1 MTNNQK
7 ESVVMSEADESNA
20 DEPIPDGM
28 VRKKRR
34 VRKRRLKS
42 SESSSGKEE
51 ANKLFAKAKE
61 LLIGMHDED
70 EDFGPVD
77 VAEQLRRLKRKKEDD
92 RPLDEVWGTKKR
104 STTWLWIVIGG
115 VISTVLVV
123 VVGVIWTNQDGEKV
137 DRTPLGNLE
146 ESLTPLEDD
155 ALTWFYDDS
164 VTFLD
169 EAKKTIGMLNQREK
183 LDAIDKRLR
192 ESAFRGDATVN
203 FDDWGSPLLTNA
215 RSQFSW
221 SANLVNSSNL
231 TGSKERGYVSLTG
244 KRENGNPFEVF
255 FVQGNENQLVL
266 DWDASIGWS
275 EMSVGQMAKKLPQD
289 EVFLRCRIGKKPG
302 YDQSF
307 GQDNYSGY
315 VLTGEVPDEFVFA
328 YVNLDRPGGK
338 SIDRNF
344 RLLLNYGSFVS
355 NDPPLQEQKVSLRL
369 KFDSEIGAEGQ
380 FEIVEYLNDGWV
392 TP

>member
-1 MTNNQK
+1 
-7 ESVVMSEADESNA
+7 MSEADENKVN
-20 DEPIPDGM
+20 EPIPDGM

-34 VRKRRLKS
+34 VRKRRSLTPERS
-42 SESSSGKEE
+42 SDKEE

-70 EDFGPVD
+70 ETFGPVD

-104 STTWLWIVIGG
+104 STSWLWIVIVGIIAS
-115 VISTVLVV
+115 VIAAMWAFTL
-123 VVGVIWTNQDGEKV
+123 WTNQDVKKV
-137 DRTPLGNLE
+137 DRPLSFFGGNEDLE
-146 ESLTPLEDD
+146 PLTND
-155 ALTWFYDDS
+155 ALTWFFDDS
-164 VTFLD
+164 ITILD
-169 EAKKTIGMLNQREK
+169 EAKKTIGMLNQREE
-183 LDAIDKRLR
+183 LDEIDKRLR
-192 ESAFRGDATVN
+192 ESAFRGDATIN
-203 FDDWGSPLLTNA
+203 FDDWGSSLLTNA
-215 RSQFSW
+215 WSQFSW
-221 SANLVNSSNL
+221 SARLVRSSNS

-255 FVQGNENQLVL
+255 FVQGNKNQLVL

-275 EMSVGQMAKKLPQD
+275 EMSVSQMAKELPQ
-289 EVFLRCRIGKKPG
+289 EEIFLRCRVGKEPG

-307 GQDNYSGY
+307 GMDHYSGY
-315 VLTGEVPDEFVFA
+315 VLTGELSDEFIFA

-338 SIDRNF
+338 SIDRDL

-355 NDPPLQEQKVSLRL
+355 DEPPLQEQKVSLSL
-369 KFDSEIGAEGQ
+369 KFDGEIGADGQ
-380 FEIVEYLNDGWV
+380 FEIIEYLNDGWV

>member
-1 MTNNQK
+1 
-7 ESVVMSEADESNA
+7 MSEADENKVNK
-20 DEPIPDGM
+20 PIPDGM

-34 VRKRRLKS
+34 VRKRRSLTPERS
-42 SESSSGKEE
+42 SDKEE

-104 STTWLWIVIGG
+104 STSWLWIV
-115 VISTVLVV
+115 LVGIIASVVAV
-123 VVGVIWTNQDGEKV
+123 VVGLAIWTNQDVKKV
-137 DRTPLGNLE
+137 DRPLSFFGDNEDLE
-146 ESLTPLEDD
+146 PLTND
-155 ALTWFYDDS
+155 ALTWFFDDS
-164 VTFLD
+164 VTILN
-169 EAKKTIGMLNQREK
+169 EAKKTIGMLNQREE
-183 LDAIDKRLR
+183 LDEIDKRLR
-192 ESAFRGDATVN
+192 DSAFRGDATIN
-203 FDDWGSPLLTNA
+203 FDDWGSSLLTNA
-215 RSQFSW
+215 WSQFSW
-221 SANLVNSSNL
+221 SARLVRSSNS

-255 FVQGNENQLVL
+255 FVQGNKNQLVL

-275 EMSVGQMAKKLPQD
+275 EMSVSQMAKELPQ
-289 EVFLRCRIGKKPG
+289 EEIFLRCRVGKEPG

-307 GQDNYSGY
+307 GMDHYSGY
-315 VLTGEVPDEFVFA
+315 VLTGELSDEFIFA

-338 SIDRNF
+338 SIDRDL

-355 NDPPLQEQKVSLRL
+355 DDPPLQEQKVSLSL
-369 KFDSEIGAEGQ
+369 KFDDEIGAEGQ
-380 FEIVEYLNDGWV
+380 FEIIEYLNDGWV

>member
-1 MTNNQK
+1 
-7 ESVVMSEADESNA
+7 
-20 DEPIPDGM
+20 DGM

-34 VRKRRLKS
+34 VRKRRS
-42 SESSSGKEE
+42 STPERSSDKDE

-104 STTWLWIVIGG
+104 STSWLWIVLVGIIAS
-115 VISTVLVV
+115 VIAV
-123 VVGVIWTNQDGEKV
+123 VVGLAIWTNQDVKKV
-137 DRTPLGNLE
+137 DRPLSFFGGNEELE
-146 ESLTPLEDD
+146 PLAND
-155 ALTWFYDDS
+155 ALTWFFDDS
-164 VTFLD
+164 VTILD
-169 EAKKTIGMLNQREK
+169 EAKKTIGMLNQREQ
-183 LDAIDKRLR
+183 LDEIDKRLR
-192 ESAFRGDATVN
+192 DSAFRGDATIN
-203 FDDWGSPLLTNA
+203 FDDWGSSLLTNA
-215 RSQFSW
+215 WSQFSW
-221 SANLVNSSNL
+221 SARLVRSSNSSS
-231 TGSKERGYVSLTG
+231 SKERGYVSLTG

-255 FVQGNENQLVL
+255 FVQGNKNQLVL

-275 EMSVGQMAKKLPQD
+275 EMSVSQMAKELPQ
-289 EVFLRCRIGKKPG
+289 EQTFLRCRVGKEPG

-307 GQDNYSGY
+307 GMDHYSGY
-315 VLTGEVPDEFVFA
+315 VLTGELSDEFIFA

-338 SIDRNF
+338 AIDRDL

-355 NDPPLQEQKVSLRL
+355 DDPPLQEQKVSLSL
-369 KFDSEIGAEGQ
+369 KFDGEIGAEGQ

>member
-1 MTNNQK
+1 
-7 ESVVMSEADESNA
+7 MSEANENKVN
-20 DEPIPDGM
+20 EPIPDGM

-34 VRKRRLKS
+34 VRKRRS
-42 SESSSGKEE
+42 STPERSSDKDE

-104 STTWLWIVIGG
+104 STSWLWIVLVGIIAS
-115 VISTVLVV
+115 VIAV
-123 VVGVIWTNQDGEKV
+123 VVGLAIWTNQDVKKV
-137 DRTPLGNLE
+137 DRPLSFFGGNEELE
-146 ESLTPLEDD
+146 PLAND
-155 ALTWFYDDS
+155 ALTWFFDDS
-164 VTFLD
+164 VTILD
-169 EAKKTIGMLNQREK
+169 EAKKTIGMLNQREQ
-183 LDAIDKRLR
+183 LDEIDKRLR
-192 ESAFRGDATVN
+192 DSAFRGDATIN
-203 FDDWGSPLLTNA
+203 FDDWGSSLLTNA
-215 RSQFSW
+215 WSQFSW
-221 SANLVNSSNL
+221 SARLVRSSNSSS
-231 TGSKERGYVSLTG
+231 SKERGYVSLTG
-244 KRENGNPFEVF
+244 KRENGNPVEVF
-255 FVQGNENQLVL
+255 FVQGNKNQLVL

-275 EMSVGQMAKKLPQD
+275 EMSVSQMAKELPQ
-289 EVFLRCRIGKKPG
+289 EQTFLRCRVGKEPG

-307 GQDNYSGY
+307 GMDHYSGY
-315 VLTGEVPDEFVFA
+315 VLTGELSDEFIFA

-338 SIDRNF
+338 AIDRDL

-355 NDPPLQEQKVSLRL
+355 DDPPLQEQKVSLSL
-369 KFDSEIGAEGQ
+369 KFDGEIGAEGQ

>member
-1 MTNNQK
+1 
-7 ESVVMSEADESNA
+7 MSEANENKVN
-20 DEPIPDGM
+20 EPIPDGM

-34 VRKRRLKS
+34 VRKRRSLTPERS
-42 SESSSGKEE
+42 SDKDE

-104 STTWLWIVIGG
+104 STSWLWIVLVGIIAS
-115 VISTVLVV
+115 VIAV
-123 VVGVIWTNQDGEKV
+123 VVGLAIWTNQDVKKV
-137 DRTPLGNLE
+137 DRPLSFFGGNEELE
-146 ESLTPLEDD
+146 PLAND
-155 ALTWFYDDS
+155 ALTWFFDDS
-164 VTFLD
+164 VTILD
-169 EAKKTIGMLNQREK
+169 EAKKTIGMLNQREQ
-183 LDAIDKRLR
+183 LDEIDKRLR
-192 ESAFRGDATVN
+192 DSAFRGDATIN
-203 FDDWGSPLLTNA
+203 FDDWGSSLLTNA
-215 RSQFSW
+215 WSQFSW
-221 SANLVNSSNL
+221 SARLVRSSNSSS
-231 TGSKERGYVSLTG
+231 SKERGYVSLTG

-255 FVQGNENQLVL
+255 FVQGNKNQLVL

-275 EMSVGQMAKKLPQD
+275 EMSVSQMAKELPQ
-289 EVFLRCRIGKKPG
+289 EQTFLRCRVGKEPG

-307 GQDNYSGY
+307 GMDHYSGY
-315 VLTGEVPDEFVFA
+315 VLTGELSDEFIFA

-338 SIDRNF
+338 AIDRDL

-355 NDPPLQEQKVSLRL
+355 DDPPLQEQKVSLSL
-369 KFDSEIGAEGQ
+369 KFDGEIGAEGQ

>member
-1 MTNNQK
+1 
-7 ESVVMSEADESNA
+7 MSEADENNVN
-20 DEPIPDGM
+20 EPIPDGM

-34 VRKRRLKS
+34 VRKRRS
-42 SESSSGKEE
+42 STSERSSDKEE
-51 ANKLFAKAKE
+51 ANRLFAKAKE

-70 EDFGPVD
+70 EAFGPVD

-92 RPLDEVWGTKKR
+92 RPLDDVWGTKKR
-104 STTWLWIVIGG
+104 STSWLWIVLAGIIAS
-115 VISTVLVV
+115 VIAV
-123 VVGVIWTNQDGEKV
+123 VVGLSIWTNQDVTKV
-137 DRTPLGNLE
+137 DRPSSFWGGDENLE
-146 ESLTPLEDD
+146 PLAND
-155 ALTWFYDDS
+155 ALTWFFDDS
-164 VTFLD
+164 ITILD
-169 EAKKTIGMLNQREK
+169 EAKKIIGMLNQRDE

-192 ESAFRGDATVN
+192 ESAFRGDDTVN

>member
-1 MTNNQK
+1 
-7 ESVVMSEADESNA
+7 MSEADENNVN
-20 DEPIPDGM
+20 EPIPDGM

-34 VRKRRLKS
+34 VRKRRS
-42 SESSSGKEE
+42 STSERSSDKEE
-51 ANKLFAKAKE
+51 ANRLFAKAKE

-70 EDFGPVD
+70 EAFGPVD

-92 RPLDEVWGTKKR
+92 RPLDDVWGTKKR
-104 STTWLWIVIGG
+104 STSWLWIVLAGIIAS
-115 VISTVLVV
+115 VIAV
-123 VVGVIWTNQDGEKV
+123 VVGLSIWTNQDVNKV
-137 DRTPLGNLE
+137 DRPSSFFGGDENLE
-146 ESLTPLEDD
+146 PLAND
-155 ALTWFYDDS
+155 ALTWFFDDS
-164 VTFLD
+164 ITILD
-169 EAKKTIGMLNQREK
+169 EAKKIIGMLNQRDE
-183 LDAIDKRLR
+183 LDSIDKRLR

-289 EVFLRCRIGKKPG
+289 EVFLRCRIGKNPG

-338 SIDRNF
+338 LIDRNF

>member
-1 MTNNQK
+1 
-7 ESVVMSEADESNA
+7 MSEADENNVN
-20 DEPIPDGM
+20 EPIPDGM

-34 VRKRRLKS
+34 VRKRRS
-42 SESSSGKEE
+42 STSERSSDKEE
-51 ANKLFAKAKE
+51 ANRLFAKAKE

-70 EDFGPVD
+70 EAFGPVD

-92 RPLDEVWGTKKR
+92 RPLDDVWGTKKR
-104 STTWLWIVIGG
+104 STSWLWIVLAGIIAS
-115 VISTVLVV
+115 VIAV
-123 VVGVIWTNQDGEKV
+123 VVGLSIWTNQDVNKV
-137 DRTPLGNLE
+137 DRPSSFFGGDENLE
-146 ESLTPLEDD
+146 PLAND
-155 ALTWFYDDS
+155 ALTWFFDDS
-164 VTFLD
+164 ITILD
-169 EAKKTIGMLNQREK
+169 EAKKIIGMLNQRDE

-289 EVFLRCRIGKKPG
+289 EVFLRCRIGKNPG

-338 SIDRNF
+338 LIDRNF

>member
-1 MTNNQK
+1 MIIRHKGRPQTRDLIVRQTNVVHPNRPPRKTTKNHAVRIDAIGLHNLFHDCFGIVHRRLLIAPPVWLIEFPVRTNEGKIAFSGCTNLTPVTFLGDAPKIQDNAFN
-7 ESVVMSEADESNA
+7 ESSPTIYREAD
-20 DEPIPDGM
+20 
-28 VRKKRR
+28 
-34 VRKRRLKS
+34 
-42 SESSSGKEE
+42 
-51 ANKLFAKAKE
+51 AK
-61 LLIGMHDED
+61 G
-70 EDFGPVD
+70 
-77 VAEQLRRLKRKKEDD
+77 
-92 RPLDEVWGTKKR
+92 
-104 STTWLWIVIGG
+104 
-115 VISTVLVV
+115 
-123 VVGVIWTNQDGEKV
+123 WTNTLSGRPV
-137 DRTPLGNLE
+137 NLIN
-146 ESLTPLEDD
+146 D
-155 ALTWFYDDS
+155 ALNWPFDDS
-164 VTFLD
+164 VTILD
-169 EAKKTIGMLNQREK
+169 EAKKTIEMLNQRQE

-192 ESAFRGDATVN
+192 ESAFRDDATVN
-203 FDDWGSPLLTNA
+203 LDDWGSPLLTNA

-221 SANLVNSSNL
+221 SVKLVNSSNL

-338 SIDRNF
+338 LIDRNF

-355 NDPPLQEQKVSLRL
+355 NDPPLEEQKVSLRL

>member
-1 MTNNQK
+1 
-7 ESVVMSEADESNA
+7 MSEANENKVN
-20 DEPIPDGM
+20 EPIPDGM

-34 VRKRRLKS
+34 VRKRRS
-42 SESSSGKEE
+42 STPERSSDKDE

-104 STTWLWIVIGG
+104 STSWLWIVLVGIIAS
-115 VISTVLVV
+115 VIAV
-123 VVGVIWTNQDGEKV
+123 VVGLAIWTNQDVKKV
-137 DRTPLGNLE
+137 DRPLSFFGGNEGLE
-146 ESLTPLEDD
+146 PLAND
-155 ALTWFYDDS
+155 ALTWFFDDS
-164 VTFLD
+164 VTILD
-169 EAKKTIGMLNQREK
+169 EAKKTIGMLNQREQ
-183 LDAIDKRLR
+183 LDEIDKRLR
-192 ESAFRGDATVN
+192 DSAFRGDATIN
-203 FDDWGSPLLTNA
+203 FDDWGSSLLTNA
-215 RSQFSW
+215 WSQFSW
-221 SANLVNSSNL
+221 SARLVRSSNSSS
-231 TGSKERGYVSLTG
+231 SKERGYVSLTG

-255 FVQGNENQLVL
+255 FVQGNKNQLVL

-275 EMSVGQMAKKLPQD
+275 EMSVSQMAEELPQ
-289 EVFLRCRIGKKPG
+289 EETFLRCRVGKEPG

-307 GQDNYSGY
+307 GRDHYSGY
-315 VLTGEVPDEFVFA
+315 VLTGELSDEFVFA

-338 SIDRNF
+338 SIDRDL

-355 NDPPLQEQKVSLRL
+355 DDPPLQEQKVSLSL
-369 KFDSEIGAEGQ
+369 KFDGEIGAEGQ

>member
-1 MTNNQK
+1 
-7 ESVVMSEADESNA
+7 MSEANENKVN
-20 DEPIPDGM
+20 EPIPDGM

-34 VRKRRLKS
+34 VRKRRS
-42 SESSSGKEE
+42 STPERSSDKDE

-104 STTWLWIVIGG
+104 STSWLWIVLVGIIAS
-115 VISTVLVV
+115 VIAV
-123 VVGVIWTNQDGEKV
+123 VVGLAIWTNQDVKKV
-137 DRTPLGNLE
+137 DRPLSFFGGNEELE
-146 ESLTPLEDD
+146 PLAND
-155 ALTWFYDDS
+155 ALTWFFDDS
-164 VTFLD
+164 VTILD
-169 EAKKTIGMLNQREK
+169 EAKKTIGMLNQREQ
-183 LDAIDKRLR
+183 LDEIDKRLR
-192 ESAFRGDATVN
+192 DSAFRGDATIN
-203 FDDWGSPLLTNA
+203 FDDWGSSLLTNA
-215 RSQFSW
+215 WSQFSW
-221 SANLVNSSNL
+221 SARLVRSSNSSS
-231 TGSKERGYVSLTG
+231 SKERGYVSLTG

-255 FVQGNENQLVL
+255 FVQGNKNQLVL

-275 EMSVGQMAKKLPQD
+275 EMSVSQMAEELPQ
-289 EVFLRCRIGKKPG
+289 EETFLRCRVGKEPG

-307 GQDNYSGY
+307 GRDHYSGY
-315 VLTGEVPDEFVFA
+315 VLTGELSDEFVFA

-338 SIDRNF
+338 SIDRDL

-355 NDPPLQEQKVSLRL
+355 DEPPLQEQKVSLSL
-369 KFDSEIGAEGQ
+369 KFDGEIGAEGQ

>member
-1 MTNNQK
+1 
-7 ESVVMSEADESNA
+7 MSEADENNVN
-20 DEPIPDGM
+20 EPIPDGM

-34 VRKRRLKS
+34 VRKRRS
-42 SESSSGKEE
+42 STSERSSGKEE
-51 ANKLFAKAKE
+51 ANRLFAKAKE

-70 EDFGPVD
+70 EAFGPVD

-92 RPLDEVWGTKKR
+92 RPLDDVWGTKKR
-104 STTWLWIVIGG
+104 STSWLWIVLAGIIAS
-115 VISTVLVV
+115 VIAV
-123 VVGVIWTNQDGEKV
+123 VVGLSIWTNQDVNKV
-137 DRTPLGNLE
+137 DRPSSFFGGDENLE
-146 ESLTPLEDD
+146 PLAND
-155 ALTWFYDDS
+155 ALTWFFDDS
-164 VTFLD
+164 ITILD
-169 EAKKTIGMLNQREK
+169 EAKKIIGMLNQRDE

-289 EVFLRCRIGKKPG
+289 EVFLRCRIGKNPG

-338 SIDRNF
+338 LIDRNF

>member
-1 MTNNQK
+1 
-7 ESVVMSEADESNA
+7 MSEADENNVN
-20 DEPIPDGM
+20 EPIPDGM

-34 VRKRRLKS
+34 VRKRRS
-42 SESSSGKEE
+42 STSERSSDKEE
-51 ANKLFAKAKE
+51 ANRLFAKAKE

-70 EDFGPVD
+70 EAFGPVD

-92 RPLDEVWGTKKR
+92 RPLDDVWGTKKR
-104 STTWLWIVIGG
+104 STSWLWIILAGIIASVIA
-115 VISTVLVV
+115 V
-123 VVGVIWTNQDGEKV
+123 VVGLSIWTNQDVKKV
-137 DRTPLGNLE
+137 DRPSSFFLGDENLE
-146 ESLTPLEDD
+146 PLAND
-155 ALTWFYDDS
+155 ALTWFFDDS
-164 VTFLD
+164 ITILD
-169 EAKKTIGMLNQREK
+169 EAKKIIGMLNQRDE

-221 SANLVNSSNL
+221 SANLVNSSKL

-275 EMSVGQMAKKLPQD
+275 EMSVGQMAKKLPQN

-338 SIDRNF
+338 LIDRNF

>member
-1 MTNNQK
+1 
-7 ESVVMSEADESNA
+7 MSEADEDKVN
-20 DEPIPDGM
+20 EPIPDGM

-34 VRKRRLKS
+34 VRKRR
-42 SESSSGKEE
+42 SSSPERSSDKEE

-70 EDFGPVD
+70 EDFGPVS
-77 VAEQLRRLKRKKEDD
+77 VAEQLRRLKRKKEDS

-104 STTWLWIVIGG
+104 STSWLWIVLVGIIASVIAG
-115 VISTVLVV
+115 VFGLA
-123 VVGVIWTNQDGEKV
+123 IWTNQEVEKV
-137 DRTPLGNLE
+137 TRHTSVFGVDKDSEPL
-146 ESLTPLEDD
+146 TDD
-155 ALTWFYDDS
+155 ALTWFFDDS
-164 VTFLD
+164 VTILD
-169 EAKKTIGMLNQREK
+169 EAKKTIGMLNQGAE
-183 LDAIDKRLR
+183 LDEIDKRLR
-192 ESAFRGDATVN
+192 ESAFRGETTIN
-203 FDDWGSPLLTNA
+203 FDDWGSSLLTSA
-215 RSQFSW
+215 WSQFSW
-221 SANLVNSSNL
+221 SARLVNSSNL

-275 EMSVGQMAKKLPQD
+275 EMSVSQMAKELPQD
-289 EVFLRCRIGKKPG
+289 EVFLRCRVGKKPG

-307 GQDNYSGY
+307 GKDDYSGY
-315 VLTGEVPDEFVFA
+315 VLTGEESDEFVFA

-338 SIDRNF
+338 AIDRNF

-355 NDPPLQEQKVSLRL
+355 NEPPLQEQKVSLRL

>member
-1 MTNNQK
+1 LIVLAGIIA
-7 ESVVMSEADESNA
+7 SVIA
-20 DEPIPDGM
+20 
-28 VRKKRR
+28 
-34 VRKRRLKS
+34 
-42 SESSSGKEE
+42 
-51 ANKLFAKAKE
+51 
-61 LLIGMHDED
+61 
-70 EDFGPVD
+70 
-77 VAEQLRRLKRKKEDD
+77 
-92 RPLDEVWGTKKR
+92 
-104 STTWLWIVIGG
+104 
-115 VISTVLVV
+115 V
-123 VVGVIWTNQDGEKV
+123 VVGLSIWTNQDVNKV
-137 DRTPLGNLE
+137 DRPSSFFGGDENLE
-146 ESLTPLEDD
+146 PLAND
-155 ALTWFYDDS
+155 ALTWFFDDS
-164 VTFLD
+164 ITILD
-169 EAKKTIGMLNQREK
+169 EAKKIIGMLNQRDE

-289 EVFLRCRIGKKPG
+289 EVFLRCRIGKNPG

-338 SIDRNF
+338 LIDRNF

>member
-1 MTNNQK
+1 
-7 ESVVMSEADESNA
+7 MSEADENKVN
-20 DEPIPDGM
+20 EPIPDGM

-34 VRKRRLKS
+34 VRKRRS
-42 SESSSGKEE
+42 STPERSSDKDE

-104 STTWLWIVIGG
+104 STSWLWIVLVGIIAS
-115 VISTVLVV
+115 VIAV
-123 VVGVIWTNQDGEKV
+123 VVGLAIWTNQDVKKV
-137 DRTPLGNLE
+137 DRPLSFFGGNEELE
-146 ESLTPLEDD
+146 PLAND
-155 ALTWFYDDS
+155 ALTWFFDDS
-164 VTFLD
+164 VTILD
-169 EAKKTIGMLNQREK
+169 EAKKTIGMLNQREQ
-183 LDAIDKRLR
+183 LDEIDKRLR
-192 ESAFRGDATVN
+192 DSAFRGDATIN
-203 FDDWGSPLLTNA
+203 FDDWGSSLLTNA
-215 RSQFSW
+215 WSQFSW
-221 SANLVNSSNL
+221 SARLVRSSNSSS
-231 TGSKERGYVSLTG
+231 SKERGYVSLTG

-255 FVQGNENQLVL
+255 FVQGNKNQLVL

-275 EMSVGQMAKKLPQD
+275 EMSVSQMAKELPQ
-289 EVFLRCRIGKKPG
+289 EQTFLRCRVGKEPG

-307 GQDNYSGY
+307 GMDHYSGY
-315 VLTGEVPDEFVFA
+315 VLTGELSDEFIFA

-338 SIDRNF
+338 AIDRDL

-355 NDPPLQEQKVSLRL
+355 DDPPLQEQKVSLSL
-369 KFDSEIGAEGQ
+369 KFDGEIGAEGQ

>member
-1 MTNNQK
+1 
-7 ESVVMSEADESNA
+7 MSEANENKVN
-20 DEPIPDGM
+20 EPIPDGM

-34 VRKRRLKS
+34 VRKRRS
-42 SESSSGKEE
+42 STPERSSDKDE

-104 STTWLWIVIGG
+104 STSWLWIVLVGIIAS
-115 VISTVLVV
+115 VIAV
-123 VVGVIWTNQDGEKV
+123 VVGLAIWTNQDVKKV
-137 DRTPLGNLE
+137 DRPLSFFGGNEELE
-146 ESLTPLEDD
+146 PLAND
-155 ALTWFYDDS
+155 ALTWFFDDS
-164 VTFLD
+164 VTILD
-169 EAKKTIGMLNQREK
+169 EAKKTIGMLNQREQ
-183 LDAIDKRLR
+183 LDEIDKRLR
-192 ESAFRGDATVN
+192 DSAFRGDATIN
-203 FDDWGSPLLTNA
+203 FDDWGSSLLTNA
-215 RSQFSW
+215 WSQFSW
-221 SANLVNSSNL
+221 SARLVRSSNSSS
-231 TGSKERGYVSLTG
+231 SKERGYVSLTG

-255 FVQGNENQLVL
+255 FVQGNKNQLVL

-275 EMSVGQMAKKLPQD
+275 EMSVSQMAKELPQ
-289 EVFLRCRIGKKPG
+289 EQTFLRCRVGKEPG

-307 GQDNYSGY
+307 GMDHYSGY
-315 VLTGEVPDEFVFA
+315 VLTGELSDEFIFA

-338 SIDRNF
+338 AIDRDL

-355 NDPPLQEQKVSLRL
+355 DDPPLQEQKVSLSL
-369 KFDSEIGAEGQ
+369 KFDGEIGAEGQ

>member
-1 MTNNQK
+1 
-7 ESVVMSEADESNA
+7 MSEADENKVN
-20 DEPIPDGM
+20 EPIPDGM

-34 VRKRRLKS
+34 VRKRRSLTPERS
-42 SESSSGKEE
+42 SDKEE

-70 EDFGPVD
+70 ETFGPVD

-104 STTWLWIVIGG
+104 STSWLWIVIVGIIAS
-115 VISTVLVV
+115 VIAAMWAFTL
-123 VVGVIWTNQDGEKV
+123 WTNQDVKKV
-137 DRTPLGNLE
+137 ARSTSSIDLDKGPTPLATN
-146 ESLTPLEDD
+146 

-164 VTFLD
+164 VTILD
-169 EAKKTIGMLNQREK
+169 EAKKTNEVLNQRQE

-203 FDDWGSPLLTNA
+203 LDDWGSPLLTNEW
-215 RSQFSW
+215 SQYSW
-221 SANLVNSSNL
+221 SARLVRSSNS
-231 TGSKERGYVSLTG
+231 TSSKERGYVSLTG

-255 FVQGNENQLVL
+255 FVQGNKNQLLL

-275 EMSVGQMAKKLPQD
+275 EISVGQLAKEMPLN
-289 EVFLRCRIGKKPG
+289 EIFLRCRVTKKPG
-302 YDQSF
+302 YDQNF
-307 GQDNYSGY
+307 GQDSYSGY
-315 VLTGEVPDEFVFA
+315 VLTGEVADEFVFA

-338 SIDRNF
+338 SIDREL
-344 RLLLNYGSFVS
+344 RLLLNYGSFVFDD
-355 NDPPLQEQKVSLRL
+355 DPLEEQKVSLSL
-369 KFDSEIGAEGQ
+369 KFDGEIGADGQ
-380 FEIVEYLNDGWV
+380 FEIIEYLNDGWV

>member
-1 MTNNQK
+1 
-7 ESVVMSEADESNA
+7 MSEADENKVN
-20 DEPIPDGM
+20 EPIPDGM

-34 VRKRRLKS
+34 VRKRRSLTPERS
-42 SESSSGKEE
+42 SDKDE

-104 STTWLWIVIGG
+104 STSWLWIVLVGIIAS
-115 VISTVLVV
+115 VIAV
-123 VVGVIWTNQDGEKV
+123 VVGLAIWTNQDVKKV
-137 DRTPLGNLE
+137 DRPLSFFGGNEELE
-146 ESLTPLEDD
+146 PLAND
-155 ALTWFYDDS
+155 ALTWFFDDS
-164 VTFLD
+164 VTILD
-169 EAKKTIGMLNQREK
+169 EAKKTIGMLNQREQ
-183 LDAIDKRLR
+183 LDEIDKRLR
-192 ESAFRGDATVN
+192 DSAFRGDATIN
-203 FDDWGSPLLTNA
+203 FDDWGSSLLTNA
-215 RSQFSW
+215 WSQFSW
-221 SANLVNSSNL
+221 SARLVRSSNSSS
-231 TGSKERGYVSLTG
+231 SKERGYVSLTG

-255 FVQGNENQLVL
+255 FVQGNKNQLVL

-275 EMSVGQMAKKLPQD
+275 EMSVSQMAKELPQ
-289 EVFLRCRIGKKPG
+289 EQTFLRCRVGKEPG

-307 GQDNYSGY
+307 GMDHYSGY
-315 VLTGEVPDEFVFA
+315 VLTGELSDEFIFA

-338 SIDRNF
+338 AIDRDL

-355 NDPPLQEQKVSLRL
+355 DDPPLQEQKVSLSL
-369 KFDSEIGAEGQ
+369 KFDGEIGAEGQ

>member
-1 MTNNQK
+1 
-7 ESVVMSEADESNA
+7 MSEADENNVN
-20 DEPIPDGM
+20 EPIPDGM

-34 VRKRRLKS
+34 VRKRRS
-42 SESSSGKEE
+42 STSERSSDKEE
-51 ANKLFAKAKE
+51 ANRLFAKAKE

-70 EDFGPVD
+70 EAFGPVD

-92 RPLDEVWGTKKR
+92 RPLDDVWGTKKR
-104 STTWLWIVIGG
+104 STSWLWIVLAGIIAS
-115 VISTVLVV
+115 VIAV
-123 VVGVIWTNQDGEKV
+123 VVGLSIWTNQDVNKV
-137 DRTPLGNLE
+137 DRPSSFFGGDENLE
-146 ESLTPLEDD
+146 PLAND
-155 ALTWFYDDS
+155 ALTWFFDDS
-164 VTFLD
+164 ITILD
-169 EAKKTIGMLNQREK
+169 EAKKIIGMLNQRDE

-289 EVFLRCRIGKKPG
+289 EVFLRCRIGKNPG

>member
-1 MTNNQK
+1 
-7 ESVVMSEADESNA
+7 MSEADENNVN
-20 DEPIPDGM
+20 EPIPDGM

-34 VRKRRLKS
+34 VRKRRS
-42 SESSSGKEE
+42 STSERSSDKEE
-51 ANKLFAKAKE
+51 ANRLFAKAKE

-70 EDFGPVD
+70 EAFGPVD

-92 RPLDEVWGTKKR
+92 RPLDDVWGTKKR
-104 STTWLWIVIGG
+104 STSWLWIVLAGIIAS
-115 VISTVLVV
+115 VIAV
-123 VVGVIWTNQDGEKV
+123 VVGLSIWTNQDVNKV
-137 DRTPLGNLE
+137 DRPSSFFGGDENLE
-146 ESLTPLEDD
+146 PLAND
-155 ALTWFYDDS
+155 ALTWFFDDS
-164 VTFLD
+164 ITILD
-169 EAKKTIGMLNQREK
+169 EAKKIIGMLNQRDE
-183 LDAIDKRLR
+183 LDSIDKRLR

-289 EVFLRCRIGKKPG
+289 EVFLRCRIGKNPG

>member
-123 VVGVIWTNQDGEKV
+123 VVGLVIWTNQDGEKV

-164 VTFLD
+164 VTVLD
-169 EAKKTIGMLNQREK
+169 EAKKTIGIVNQGKE
-183 LDAIDKRLR
+183 LEEIEKRLR
-192 ESAFRGDATVN
+192 KSAFRIDDN
-203 FDDWGSPLLTNA
+203 IDIEDWGSSLLTN
-215 RSQFSW
+215 SW
-221 SANLVNSSNL
+221 SRFAWSARLV
-231 TGSKERGYVSLTG
+231 Y
-244 KRENGNPFEVF
+244 
-255 FVQGNENQLVL
+255 
-266 DWDASIGWS
+266 
-275 EMSVGQMAKKLPQD
+275 
-289 EVFLRCRIGKKPG
+289 
-302 YDQSF
+302 
-307 GQDNYSGY
+307 
-315 VLTGEVPDEFVFA
+315 
-328 YVNLDRPGGK
+328 
-338 SIDRNF
+338 
-344 RLLLNYGSFVS
+344 
-355 NDPPLQEQKVSLRL
+355 
-369 KFDSEIGAEGQ
+369 
-380 FEIVEYLNDGWV
+380 
-392 TP
+392 

>member
-1 MTNNQK
+1 
-7 ESVVMSEADESNA
+7 MSEANENKVN
-20 DEPIPDGM
+20 EPIPDGM

-34 VRKRRLKS
+34 VRKRRS
-42 SESSSGKEE
+42 STPERSSDKDE

-104 STTWLWIVIGG
+104 STSWLWIVLVGIIAS
-115 VISTVLVV
+115 VIAV
-123 VVGVIWTNQDGEKV
+123 VVGLAIWTNQDVKKV
-137 DRTPLGNLE
+137 DRPLSFFGGNEELE
-146 ESLTPLEDD
+146 PLAND
-155 ALTWFYDDS
+155 ALTWFFDDS
-164 VTFLD
+164 VTILD
-169 EAKKTIGMLNQREK
+169 EAKKTIGMLNQREQ
-183 LDAIDKRLR
+183 LDEIDKRLR
-192 ESAFRGDATVN
+192 DSAFRGDATIN
-203 FDDWGSPLLTNA
+203 FDDWGSSLLTNA
-215 RSQFSW
+215 WSQFSW
-221 SANLVNSSNL
+221 SARLVRSSNSSS
-231 TGSKERGYVSLTG
+231 SKERGYVSLTG

-255 FVQGNENQLVL
+255 FVQGNKNQLVL

-275 EMSVGQMAKKLPQD
+275 EMSVSQMAKELPQ
-289 EVFLRCRIGKKPG
+289 EQTFLRCRVGKEPG

-307 GQDNYSGY
+307 GMDHYSGY
-315 VLTGEVPDEFVFA
+315 VLTGELFDEFIFA

-338 SIDRNF
+338 AIDRDL

-355 NDPPLQEQKVSLRL
+355 DDPPLQEQKVSLSL
-369 KFDSEIGAEGQ
+369 KFDGEIGAEGQ